1 MIIEMT
7 VEQMKEI
14 VENYRLITEDITFA
28 FGERS
33 LTIKSVDPS
42 HVCMLTSTHP
52 ANNFVQYEIDVQYE
66 VEDAIS
72 LTFELSTLK
81 QLLVGSKKT
90 NVVME
95 WDGQGPVSFVI
106 NGMTRKVLPF
116 DNRHPPSLP
125 VLDYSVELTLN
136 TIWFENAMKHARDVA
151 TLVRLEVIQSRRDE
165 YSSPDFQLK
174 VSAKDANDNG
184 LEMFHD
190 IEGVDN
196 YPHQTYSVDKLK
208 VLSKRIRMSLGKGD
222 SNTLTLSFGTG
233 HPIQLDFSSAF
244 GDYIYFLAPRMDGDD
259 Y

>member
-14 VENYRLITEDITFA
+14 VENYRCIAEDITFE
-28 FGERS
+28 FDKQG
-33 LTIKSVDPS
+33 LTITAVDAS
-42 HVCMLTSTHP
+42 HVCMLSS
-52 ANNFVQYEIDVQYE
+52 NYSNFIQYE
-66 VEDAIS
+66 VEEDTK
-72 LTFELSTLK
+72 LGFELNTLK

-165 YSSPDFQLK
+165 YSSPDYQLK

-196 YPHQTYSVDKLK
+196 YPHQTYSLTYLK
-208 VLSKRIRMSLGKGD
+208 PMSKRIRMSLGKGD
-222 SNTLTLSFGTG
+222 NNTLTLSFGTG
-233 HPIQLDFSSAF
+233 RPTQIDFSSAF
-244 GDYIYFLAPRMDGDD
+244 GDYNYFLAPRMEPD